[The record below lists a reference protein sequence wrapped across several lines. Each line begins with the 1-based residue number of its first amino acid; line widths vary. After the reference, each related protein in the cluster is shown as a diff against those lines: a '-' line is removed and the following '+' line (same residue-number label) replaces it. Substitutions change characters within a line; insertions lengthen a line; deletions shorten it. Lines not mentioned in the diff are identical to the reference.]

1 MQASNAVGPRCCGSK
16 IQEEKVIS
24 SPTSQT
30 RKADKDQD
38 ENREEEVKATT
49 GTRRCKSTDVAL
61 TNTHLLGGR
70 QMMAVNQVKAA
81 IRNWQLETPADLLI
95 SVRPRRSAAKPGMM
109 L

>member
-1 MQASNAVGPRCCGSK
+1 MTVIVYLLVIHYWIMKVRGGEKIIP

-49 GTRRCKSTDVAL
+49 GTRRCKSTDVGPNQHAPAR
-61 TNTHLLGGR
+61 R
-70 QMMAVNQVKAA
+70 QANDGCKS
-81 IRNWQLETPADLLI
+81 N
-95 SVRPRRSAAKPGMM
+95 
-109 L
+109 